1 MSTLL
6 GRRFH
11 LNKRETFTDAEGDDA
26 EVRESGTTVAP
37 SLVKE
42 PRIVF
47 TGVSGAAMMKMKQVC
62 SVCVCVCVC
71 VYVYCM
77 CMCVCG

>member
-11 LNKRETFTDAEGDDA
+11 INKRETFTDAEGDDT

-62 SVCVCVCVC
+62 SVCVCVCV
-71 VYVYCM
+71 YRM